1 MCLALAV
8 AAPCVKQGL
17 EEEGHPPCMAAAL
30 PLHASRPP
38 SSLRLLQALPQPEA
52 LLVPLVPTLAARMG
66 HLPVQETSEE
76 VKLQLQ
82 GLLGSLASRAG
93 QHMGP
98 VAHDVARMICR
109 ALEDP
114 FHEIKKAST

>member
-1 MCLALAV
+1 MS
-8 AAPCVKQGL
+8 
-17 EEEGHPPCMAAAL
+17 
-30 PLHASRPP
+30 LH
-38 SSLRLLQALPQPEA
+38 LLQALPQPEA
-52 LLVPLVPTLAARMG
+52 LLVPLVPAMAARMG

-82 GLLGSLASRAG
+82 GLLRCLASRAG
-93 QHMGP
+93 HHMGP
-98 VAHDVARMICR
+98 VADHVARLICR